1 MLVTVFRYN
10 ERALVLLTGNGY
22 DGDVLVT
29 WGPEHSEDEER
40 EGDVVARRMATGH
53 FETVVDRSVDADVEV
68 S

>member
-1 MLVTVFRYN
+1 M
-10 ERALVLLTGNGY
+10 LTGNGY

-40 EGDVVARRMATGH
+40 EGDVVAKRMATGH